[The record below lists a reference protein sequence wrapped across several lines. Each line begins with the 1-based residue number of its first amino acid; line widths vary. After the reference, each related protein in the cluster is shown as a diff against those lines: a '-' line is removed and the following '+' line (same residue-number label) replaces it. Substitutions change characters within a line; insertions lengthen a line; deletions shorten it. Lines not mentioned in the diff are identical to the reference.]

1 MTESYSIERTVGFIV
16 YRTALRLKSALHRT
30 FKDQGFDITP
40 EQWGILRVLW
50 EDEGLSQ
57 REIGDR
63 LFKDKPNVTRMLD
76 ALERKKLIF
85 RQPTDR
91 RRYSIF
97 LTKEGKKLQEKLL
110 PIVLEVQEKAINAL
124 TKNDLKTLQNLLNK
138 IYGNLS

>member
-1 MTESYSIERTVGFIV
+1 MTETYSIEKAFGFIV

-76 ALERKKLIF
+76 VLERKGLIF

-91 RRYSIF
+91 RRYAIY
-97 LTKEGKKLQEKLL
+97 LTKEGKKLQEELL
-110 PIVLEVQEKAINAL
+110 PIVLQVQETATNSL
-124 TKNDLKTLQNLLNK
+124 TKSDLATLQNLLNI
-138 IYGNLS
+138 IYGNL